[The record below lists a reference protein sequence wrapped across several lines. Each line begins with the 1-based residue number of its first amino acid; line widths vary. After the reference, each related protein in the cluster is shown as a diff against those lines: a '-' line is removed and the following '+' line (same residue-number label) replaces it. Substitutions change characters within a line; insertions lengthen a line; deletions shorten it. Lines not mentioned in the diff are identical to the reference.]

1 MKFRWY
7 LPNILLFLLTAASLP
22 VFASDLLVSTNSQ
35 VDPEELFFD
44 GKGKFAYY
52 TLIYDMLEMKS
63 FYIVYPHM
71 NFAFTLDDAV
81 ENSPHFTSY
90 REIAE
95 FRDETAPDFA
105 LLEVEFKLPES
116 RRYLEIIAFQD
127 FSVRI
132 PEGRPIDDDK
142 TEKDDSL

>member
-44 GKGKFAYY
+44 GN
-52 TLIYDMLEMKS
+52 
-63 FYIVYPHM
+63 M

-95 FRDETAPDFA
+95 FRDETAPDFV